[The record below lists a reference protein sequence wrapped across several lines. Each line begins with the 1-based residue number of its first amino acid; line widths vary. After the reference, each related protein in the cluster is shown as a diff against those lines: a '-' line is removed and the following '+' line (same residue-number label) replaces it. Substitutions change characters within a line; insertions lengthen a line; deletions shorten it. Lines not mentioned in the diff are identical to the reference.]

1 MTDETDFI
9 TVFRSGDPTAK
20 QDAET
25 ALERLTQGGIRA
37 IVLGDDAPGVVE
49 GSYEVRVPAAD
60 RAQAEA
66 LVDLPGPQ
74 PEDESEVTTEGQS
87 HDFDFVR
94 LAAFDGV
101 GSEMQSILLR
111 SALEGNGIPCAVIG
125 IAQIPSLGFEV
136 RVPKTRL
143 EEALTIV
150 AGADQSG
157 AEMAEGENE

>member
-1 MTDETDFI
+1 MTDESQFI

-20 QDAET
+20 QDAEN
-25 ALERLTQGGIRA
+25 ARVRLVKGGIQA
-37 IVLGDDAPGVVE
+37 IVLGADAPGVVE
-49 GSYEVRVPAAD
+49 GSWEVRVPPVD
-60 RAQAEA
+60 RARAEA

-74 PEDESEVTTEGQS
+74 AEDESEVSTEGQS
-87 HDFDFVR
+87 HDLDFVN
-94 LAAFDGV
+94 LATFDGP
-101 GSEMQSILLR
+101 GAEMQSTLLR

-125 IAQIPSLGFEV
+125 ISQIPSLGFEV

-157 AEMAEGENE
+157 AEVAEGESE